1 MNNVLTI
8 FRREMRS
15 YFNSPVAYIV
25 ITLFLLIS
33 GYFFSS
39 TLFLINSADLR
50 SLFNISS
57 FVLMFFI
64 PAVTMRLLAEERR
77 SGTIEIL
84 VTMPVKDSEIV
95 LGKFLAAF
103 ALTALSIL
111 LTFVAYITVASL
123 GNADFGAS
131 FGGYLGLLLM
141 SAVYIAIGVF
151 TSSLTQNQI
160 VAFIVGFVIIFALFM
175 LDKVLPFLP
184 AALAS
189 AFEFLSIDYHF
200 RNISR
205 GVIDTRDLVYY
216 GSMIF
221 VFIYLAVKTTESRKW
236 R

>member
-1 MNNVLTI
+1 MNNILTI

-57 FVLMFFI
+57 FVLMLFI

-95 LGKFLAAF
+95 LGKFFAAF
-103 ALTALSIL
+103 ALTALAIL
-111 LTFVAYITVASL
+111 LTFVAYVTVASL

-221 VFIYLAVKTTESRKW
+221 LFIYLAVKTTESRKW